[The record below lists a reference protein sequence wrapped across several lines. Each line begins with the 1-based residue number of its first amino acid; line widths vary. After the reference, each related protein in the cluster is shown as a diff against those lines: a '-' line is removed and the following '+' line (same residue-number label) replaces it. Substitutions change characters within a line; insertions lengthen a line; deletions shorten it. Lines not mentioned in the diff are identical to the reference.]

1 MPDYASMYDEYWS
14 RPDRWQSHSFIDAD
28 SIVDQIL
35 KLGGGRM
42 LDVGC
47 GMCLLVLTLRERG
60 IDARGLDV
68 AMPEIIPQKKGG
80 ATPNHGRRRYRSVD
94 RATHPESY
102 SSAASR
108 CRICFSVG
116 VGGKS
121 LKNSNALVTNG
132 KSCRV

>member
-14 RPDRWQSHSFIDAD
+14 RPDRWQSHSFIDAKP
-28 SIVDQIL
+28 IVDQIL

-68 AMPEIIPQKKGG
+68 AKGD
-80 ATPNHGRRRYRSVD
+80 RRRQPPGAGVL
-94 RATHPESY
+94 RAGINPRHSI
-102 SSAASR
+102 SR
-108 CRICFSVG
+108 
-116 VGGKS
+116 
-121 LKNSNALVTNG
+121 
-132 KSCRV
+132 